1 MNTIKIVLTGGPS
14 AGKTTILKA
23 LTKEFFPHIATVPE
37 TASILYSGGFH
48 RPKLDAAKTHS
59 QRAIYFVQIESES
72 IVQIENPNR
81 TLICDRGTLDGLA
94 YWPYSPNNYFE
105 SLSTTLEAEINRY
118 QWIIHLDSACIEG
131 YDSSNPI
138 RLESPEEALVINDK
152 IKQVW
157 ATHPQRFIIK
167 STQDF
172 VKKMRLTRLVIQKI
186 LDGQSYS
193 QIQKNLHRFL
203 EKI

>member
-1 MNTIKIVLTGGPS
+1 MKPAKIVLTGGPS

-23 LTKEFFPHIATVPE
+23 LTKEFYPAIATVPE

-48 RPKLDAAKTHS
+48 RPKLETAKAHT
-59 QRAIYFVQIESES
+59 QRAIYFVQIESEA
-72 IVQIENPNR
+72 IVQIENPHQ

-94 YWPYSPNNYFE
+94 YWPYPQNSYFE
-105 SLSTTLEAEINRY
+105 SINSNLQLELERY
-118 QWIIHLDSACIEG
+118 QWVIHLDSACIEG

-138 RLESPEEALVINDK
+138 RIESPQEAIAINER

-157 ATHPQRFIIK
+157 SSHPQRFIIH

-172 VKKMRLTRLVIQKI
+172 VKKMRLARMIIHKI
-186 LDGQSYS
+186 LAGQNYD
-193 QIQKNLHRFL
+193 QIQKNLYRFF

>member
-1 MNTIKIVLTGGPS
+1 MKPTKIVLTGGPS

-48 RPKLDAAKTHS
+48 RPKLDAAKVHS
-59 QRAIYFVQIESES
+59 QRAIYFVQVESES
-72 IVQIENPNR
+72 IVQVENPQR
-81 TLICDRGTLDGLA
+81 SLICDRGTLDGLA
-94 YWPYSPNNYFE
+94 YWPYPQKTYFE
-105 SLSTTLEAEINRY
+105 SVNSSLEAEINRY

-138 RLESPEEALVINDK
+138 RIESPQEALIINER

-157 ATHPQRFIIK
+157 ESHPQRFIIN

-172 VKKMRLTRLVIQKI
+172 VKKMRLAQIVIRRI
-186 LDGQSYS
+186 LDGQSYD
-193 QIQKNLHRFL
+193 QIHTGLYRFF